1 MNTSPEPFS
10 GELSEPALDLID
22 PRRRRRREVDMIMRP
37 PGEPRLD
44 LGGFVGGIVIHD
56 DMDIKPFGDV
66 GIDLFEEVQELSRPV
81 TLVAFADDETR
92 GDVVH
97 APNLCRGRVL
107 RIPSSHLLLLKL
119 LILFSESSIR
129 TLANMDGICERNTKK
144 VCWYRSW
151 YRALEVR

>member
-22 PRRRRRREVDMIMRP
+22 PRRRSRREVDMIMRP

-56 DMDIKPFGDV
+56 DMDIEPFGDV
-66 GIDLFEEVQELSRPV
+66 SIDLFEEVQELSRPV

-92 GDVVH
+92 GDVE
-97 APNLCRGRVL
+97 CG
-107 RIPSSHLLLLKL
+107 K
-119 LILFSESSIR
+119 
-129 TLANMDGICERNTKK
+129 
-144 VCWYRSW
+144 
-151 YRALEVR
+151 